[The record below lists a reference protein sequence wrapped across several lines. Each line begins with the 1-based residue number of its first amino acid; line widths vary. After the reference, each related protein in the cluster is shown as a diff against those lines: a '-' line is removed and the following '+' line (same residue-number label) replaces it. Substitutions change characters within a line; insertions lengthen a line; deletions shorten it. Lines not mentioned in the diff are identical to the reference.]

1 MKHFSAAYLNDY
13 CQKVM
18 LARGVDAECAK
29 AVADVLVDADL
40 SGMSTHG
47 VSRLSIYLE
56 RMEKGLVERGNKVKV
71 EQEGPS
77 SLAID
82 AGNSFGAM
90 VTNFAIDRCIEKAKE
105 TGCCFATVKNSNHF
119 GAAAF
124 YAKKATSQGMIAFIC
139 ANLTPKIA
147 PFGSSEP
154 YMGTDPVCI
163 AVPSAGEPVILDMA
177 LSTVA
182 LGKLILAQKLGKEIP
197 LGWALDKDGKPTTD
211 PAEGRKGSLLPIGGA
226 KGSGMALMV
235 EVLSGILSGAGT
247 APHLHDLYS
256 FEAPQGVGHFLGV
269 IDVAHFIDVD
279 EFRRGVS
286 AMSAEIKALKKAD
299 GFDEILMPG
308 ERELRFTAE
317 REVNGIDL
325 PDEVYNELVAL
336 GAPYGLVPEEV

>member
-119 GAAAF
+119 VAAAF

-317 REVNGIDL
+317 RKVNGIDL